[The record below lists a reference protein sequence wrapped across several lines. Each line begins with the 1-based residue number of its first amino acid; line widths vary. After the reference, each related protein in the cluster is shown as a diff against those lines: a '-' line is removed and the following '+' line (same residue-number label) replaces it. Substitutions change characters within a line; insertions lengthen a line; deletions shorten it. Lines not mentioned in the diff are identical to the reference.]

1 MSSVHKAT
9 PGIIGQYVRYEQ
21 SGTSDKIIL

>member
-1 MSSVHKAT
+1 MSSVHKVT

-21 SGTSDKIIL
+21 MIKLSFSTE